1 MESYSAMLAWLYALQ
16 PRGIRLGLDRMREA
30 CSRRGDPQKSLRVVH
45 VAGTNG
51 KGSTSAMLASIARAS
66 GQRVG
71 LYTSPH
77 LHTFAERIQI
87 DGVPI
92 AKDEITQRI
101 ASIRTMMDVSG
112 APELTF
118 FEVTTLLAFE
128 AFAARDLDL
137 VVLEVGLGGRLDAT
151 NVIAHP
157 MLTLITRVDMDHQSY
172 LGNSRAEIAGEKAG
186 VLKPGV
192 PVLHAADEGWSGP
205 PDQAATPI
213 IAREAARTGARVE
226 VLGVDV
232 IADGAGRVAREGRV
246 VDALQ
251 PALLGPFQRTNVGLA
266 VGAAMLLGYED
277 EAIRE
282 GVKRV
287 VWPGRLEC
295 IAGAPSVLL
304 DAAHNPNGAE
314 GLASFLRTRS
324 PEKRVLLF
332 GAMADKDWPAMLNT
346 LAEVVDAFVFVAPE
360 MTRAEKPERFA
371 EVHPGQVA
379 ASIAEGLAMAR
390 ERAGEGGLVVACGSI
405 FVLSEVRAMLLGVEH
420 EPPIPM

>member
-1 MESYSAMLAWLYALQ
+1 
-16 PRGIRLGLDRMREA
+16 
-30 CSRRGDPQKSLRVVH
+30 
-45 VAGTNG
+45 
-51 KGSTSAMLASIARAS
+51 
-66 GQRVG
+66 
-71 LYTSPH
+71 
-77 LHTFAERIQI
+77 
-87 DGVPI
+87 
-92 AKDEITQRI
+92 
-101 ASIRTMMDVSG
+101 
-112 APELTF
+112 
-118 FEVTTLLAFE
+118 
-128 AFAARDLDL
+128 
-137 VVLEVGLGGRLDAT
+137 
-151 NVIAHP
+151 

-213 IAREAARTGARVE
+213 IAREAARLAARVE

-232 IADGAGRVAREGRV
+232 IADGTRRVVREGRV

-295 IAGAPSVLL
+295 IAGVPSVLL

>member
-1 MESYSAMLAWLYALQ
+1 MDAYSDTLAWLYALQ
-16 PRGIRLGLDRMREA
+16 PRGIRLELDRMRAA
-30 CSRRGDPQKSLRVVH
+30 CALRGDPQRALRVVH

-66 GQRVG
+66 GQHVG

-77 LHTFAERIQI
+77 LHAFTERIQI
-87 DGVPI
+87 DGLPI
-92 AKDEITQRI
+92 AKEEVIARI
-101 ASIRTMMDVSG
+101 ASIRMMLEAPG

-151 NVIAHP
+151 NVIAQP
-157 MLTLITRVDMDHQSY
+157 MLTLITRVDVDHQSY

-186 VLKPGV
+186 ILKPGV
-192 PVLHAADEGWSGP
+192 PLLHAADAGWHGP
-205 PDQAATPI
+205 ADQAASPI
-213 IAREAARTGARVE
+213 MAREAARLGAPLE

-232 IADGAGRVAREGRV
+232 IAEGEGRVTRAGRVVSGLR
-246 VDALQ
+246 
-251 PALLGPFQRTNVGLA
+251 PSLLGPFQRTNVGLA

-282 GVKRV
+282 GVSRV
-287 VWPGRLEC
+287 TWPGRLEC

-314 GLASFLRTRS
+314 GLAAFLRTR
-324 PEKRVLLF
+324 PAERRVLLF
-332 GAMADKDWPAMLNT
+332 GAMADKDWPTMLAT

-360 MTRAEKPERFA
+360 MKRAERPERFA

-379 ASIAEGLAMAR
+379 ASIAEGLAMAQGA
-390 ERAGEGGLVVACGSI
+390 AGEGGLVVACGSI
-405 FVLSEVRAMLLGVEH
+405 FVLAEVRAMLLGVAH